1 MKNVLFLS
9 PPFFNYPS
17 VIQGGLLRV
26 FDKVTYFNTT
36 PSSRLYKIGWYLES
50 YLSNHALKRKLHKDL
65 FNNIK
70 KQIEQDDIDYDYIF
84 VIKGSCI
91 PDDFYGY
98 LKSKYPHA
106 RYVQYIWDDI
116 CNDPHAPE
124 TFKFYDSVFSY
135 NEKDCVKY
143 GIKFRPFFFSEE
155 YESNISDRKYDI
167 SCIMSFSE
175 DRIIFLN
182 KFFNAC
188 SDIKRQ
194 FVLIKGSWLLRM
206 LNKSKIG
213 NLGQYISSK
222 GVNYNQM
229 MEILQE
235 SKCLVDIQHPK
246 QEGLTTRA
254 FEALATRT
262 KMITTNANIMGYDFY
277 DPQNIAVVS
286 RDNPVVDVLWLKDS
300 YKEVESCV
308 LKKYALSTFIS
319 DILNN

>member
-1 MKNVLFLS
+1 MNNILFFS

-17 VIQGGLLRV
+17 VIQSGLQRV
-26 FDKVTYFNTT
+26 FSKVTYFNTT
-36 PSSRLYKIGWYLES
+36 PSSILYKFGWYLEA
-50 YLSNHALKRKLHKDL
+50 YLSIPALKRKLHKNL

-70 KQIEQDDIDYDYIF
+70 KQIERDNIDYKYIF

-91 PDDFYGY
+91 PNDFHDY
-98 LKSKYPHA
+98 LKSKYPNA
-106 RYVQYIWDDI
+106 RFVQYIWDDI

-135 NEKDCVKY
+135 NEKDCIEY
-143 GIKFRPFFFSEE
+143 GIKFRPFFFSEK
-155 YESNISDRKYDI
+155 YESNINDRKYDI
-167 SCIMSFSE
+167 SCILSFSE

-188 SDIKRQ
+188 SGLQKKY
-194 FVLIKGSWLLRM
+194 VLIKGSLLLRL
-206 LNKSKIG
+206 LNKSEIG
-213 NLGQYISSK
+213 NLGQYISNK

-235 SKCLVDIQHPK
+235 SKCIVDIQHPK

-262 KMITTNANIMGYDFY
+262 KIITTNTNIMGYDFY
-277 DPQNIAVVS
+277 NPQNIAVVS
-286 RDNPVVDVLWLKDS
+286 HDNPVVDTCWLNES
-300 YKEVESCV
+300 YKDVD
-308 LKKYALSTFIS
+308 LDILNKYTLSTFIS
-319 DILNN
+319 DIFK